1 MPAFHLAYG
10 LRLQADVPLPG
21 LPIYTEALGQ
31 DVRIHIG
38 EKSVFSAAIST
49 SPGDLLHERPDRS
62 SPDYPNLRVFR
73 LEGGKLIG
81 FFYQD
86 GARFAVSREG
96 NEIWADWPDGYSLED
111 GCTYLIGPV
120 LAYALRLRG
129 VTCLHASAIAVDD
142 RAIALMGESG
152 AGKSTT
158 AAAFAQLG
166 FAVLSDD
173 VAVLGESGGH
183 FQVQPGYPRI
193 NMWPDS
199 VRSFFRCR
207 GCPFRQSL
215 RRGRKGIWR
224 STKAASVSNPARCP
238 SVEFIFWT
246 NVGGGPDR
254 TIHRGSSRG
263 RGDDSAGRDAYVNYL
278 LEPGNASAG
287 FRCVQAFACR
297 SARAPCRPPADPAR
311 VFALCQGIV
320 ADATRIAI
328 STRPVAVHGAV

>member
-199 VRSFFRCR
+199 VRSFFRSEDALPAITPTWEKRYLALDQSGLRFQSSALPLGGIYILDER
-207 GCPFRQSL
+207 GADLTAPF
-215 RRGRKGIWR
+215 IEEV
-224 STKAASVSNPARCP
+224 A
-238 SVEFIFWT
+238 
-246 NVGGGPDR
+246 GGEAM
-254 TIHRGSSRG
+254 I
-263 RGDDSAGRDAYVNYL
+263 ALVANAYVNYL
-278 LEPGNASAG
+278 LDPEMQVRDFDVFKRLLAG
-287 FRCVQAFACR
+287 VRVR
-297 SARAPCRPPADPAR
+297 RVRPPADPAR